1 MENKDKKKREPWR
14 IVVGVIAISYI
25 VFVWIQKDI
34 MAIYASM
41 PAEQVA
47 PMIATTIAVSL
58 LKVAAMAGGILLIKW
73 AVGKFAGKGK
83 SDEQ

>member
-1 MENKDKKKREPWR
+1 MENKNKKKREPWR
-14 IVVGVIAISYI
+14 IVVGVIAISYT
-25 VFVWIQKDI
+25 VFMWIKKDI

-73 AVGKFAGKGK
+73 IVGKFTGKGK
-83 SDEQ
+83 GDEQ